1 MTDTTVVIATF
12 QSPVEANIAR
22 TRLEEHGISCR
33 LDDENMMVADPLLGA
48 AVGGIKL
55 VTREDDADEAT
66 EILRDAP
73 AGEPASIIDDD
84 WDDFDSEEDE
94 SNRLRSSTLACPK
107 CHSQEIG
114 FGSLFH
120 WYWSAIILLG
130 IGPFFLPYTS
140 ATALLK
146 ESHVI
151 LLYAGAF
158 IGFWLAVLRQFPLR
172 CKECGAQGRRK
183 LFQGNDG

>member
-55 VTREDDADEAT
+55 VIREDDADEAV
-66 EILRDAP
+66 EVLRDAP
-73 AGEPASIIDDD
+73 AGDPGSIIDDD
-84 WDDFDSEEDE
+84 WDDFESDE
-94 SNRLRSSTLACPK
+94 AESSQLASSTLACPK

-120 WYWSAIILLG
+120 WYWSAVILLG
-130 IGPFFLPYTS
+130 IGPIFLPETA
-140 ATALLK
+140 ATAFLK
-146 ESHVI
+146 DTHGI
-151 LLYAGAF
+151 IFYAGAF

-172 CKECGAQGRRK
+172 CKECDAQGPRR
-183 LFQGNDG
+183 LFQGNLD